1 MRLRDGVDPSNGRVE
16 YCRHRTWGTVCSE
29 GWDDSD
35 ARVVCSQ
42 LGYNP
47 DGMFA
52 NLSFFYGITL
62 NKHNCSYAS
71 VLKQFYILCGS
82 QMPEWWRI
90 S

>member
-16 YCRHRTWGTVCSE
+16 YCRHRTWGAVCSE

-52 NLSFFYGITL
+52 N
-62 NKHNCSYAS
+62 
-71 VLKQFYILCGS
+71 
-82 QMPEWWRI
+82 
-90 S
+90 